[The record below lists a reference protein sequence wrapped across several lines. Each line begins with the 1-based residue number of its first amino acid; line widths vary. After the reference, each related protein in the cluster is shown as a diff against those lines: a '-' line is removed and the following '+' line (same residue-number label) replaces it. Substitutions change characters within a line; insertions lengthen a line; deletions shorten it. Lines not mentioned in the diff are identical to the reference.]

1 MILFA
6 LALVPCSLVVVLV
19 SYGVGFRAGSKAGF
33 FRGRDAGLLARDR
46 TWLEAVTSYRW
57 PVMVGTHDLPL
68 RPVDRS
74 AVYEAIVARFAEAKP
89 WDEATAVPRN
99 DKRLP

>member
-1 MILFA
+1 MIF
-6 LALVPCSLVVVLV
+6 LASVFVPIALVVVFAA
-19 SYGVGFRAGSKAGF
+19 YQVGRRAGSKAGF
-33 FRGRDAGLLARDR
+33 FRGRDAGLLSRDR

-74 AVYEAIVARFAEAKP
+74 AVYEAILARFAEAKP
-89 WDEATAVPRN
+89 WDEPTAVPAM
-99 DKRLP
+99 KRRTS